1 MTWQAPEG
9 MDEYLRPTEYCDS
22 DNQELKRAA
31 VDIIQDSQTP
41 KDAALKIFHF
51 VRDEILFAIDE
62 HTKASDTLRRG
73 TGQCVTK
80 TGLQIALLR
89 ASRIPARYHLVDV
102 HKYCLKGL
110 ISPNAFNGFEESI
123 TDHPWCECYLFGK
136 WISCETLF
144 DKALYDTGVEKGIIR
159 KEEIPTIE
167 WDGESDLI
175 TLSFWILKDKGTYPN
190 LDDLIERERKEFA
203 QFWPVLR
210 ESNQYTMKLRAEGGI
225 G

>member
-1 MTWQAPEG
+1 MTWQATEG

-22 DNQELKRAA
+22 DNQELKRAT

-80 TGLQIALLR
+80 TGFQIALLR

-102 HKYCLKGL
+102 HKNCLKGL

-123 TDHPWCECYLFGK
+123 KDHPWCECYLFGK